1 MIIKKIIE
9 KDSLDIWS
17 WRNDKKSIF
26 FSKNKKKITLEAH
39 KKWFKKNLKNRKVKF
54 YIGSVVKENKKKK
67 VGVVRFN
74 IKSKYALVS
83 INLNPEMRSKSLSY
97 VLLAAAI
104 KKFLKFKK
112 IKLIA
117 EIKKNNFASI
127 NCFLKNDFYFL
138 KSKYNYNFYQKSLY

>member
-39 KKWFKKNLKNRKVKF
+39 KKWFKKNLKKRKVKF

-83 INLNPEMRSKSLSY
+83 INLNPIMRGKNLSY
-97 VLLAAAI
+97 ILLAVSI
-104 KKFLKFKK
+104 K
-112 IKLIA
+112 
-117 EIKKNNFASI
+117 NF
-127 NCFLKNDFYFL
+127 
-138 KSKYNYNFYQKSLY
+138 